1 MITILTITSTGRPFG
16 RSARPGYPRLSPMP
30 ANRLLGL
37 FHCLRDAYGPQNW
50 WPADDPFE
58 VIVGAILTQR
68 TTWRNVERA
77 MQGLRECG
85 LLSVEAIGEAP
96 VERVAESIRA
106 AGFYNVKAKKL
117 KAFVACLIERHEG
130 DLSRL
135 FSLPADGLRKELLGL
150 FGIGEETADAILVYA
165 AERTSF
171 VIDAYARRLLTRLG
185 WIDGGERYQDL
196 RGLFLSALPGDV
208 GLLGE
213 FHALIVRHGKAHC
226 RSSPICDGCPIRS
239 ACAAGSAVGER
250 EANR

>member
-1 MITILTITSTGRPFG
+1 
-16 RSARPGYPRLSPMP
+16 MP
-30 ANRLLGL
+30 ANRLLDL
-37 FHCLRDAYGPQNW
+37 FRRLSDAYGPQNW

-58 VIVGAILTQR
+58 VILGAILTQR

-77 MQGLRECG
+77 IQGLRECG
-85 LLSVEAIGEAP
+85 LLSVEAIGGAP

-117 KAFVACLIERHEG
+117 KTFATCLIERHEG

-135 FSLPADGLRKELLGL
+135 LSLPTDGLREELLSL

-165 AERTSF
+165 AERPSF
-171 VIDAYARRLLTRLG
+171 VIDAYARRLLARLG
-185 WIDGGERYQDL
+185 WIDGGERYRDL
-196 RGLFLSALPGDV
+196 RNLFLSALPGDV
-208 GLLGE
+208 ALLGE

-226 RSSPICDGCPIRS
+226 RSSPICQGCPIRS
-239 ACAAGSAVGER
+239 ACVAGSVVRGR

>member
-1 MITILTITSTGRPFG
+1 MITILTIMSTESPLGR
-16 RSARPGYPRLSPMP
+16 RARPGYPRWSPMP

-37 FHCLRDAYGPQNW
+37 FRCLRNAYGPQNW

-68 TTWRNVERA
+68 TTWRNVEQA
-77 MQGLRECG
+77 IQGLRECG
-85 LLSVEAIGEAP
+85 LLSVEAIGGAP
-96 VERVAESIRA
+96 AERVAESIRA

-117 KAFVACLIERHEG
+117 KAFAACLIERHEG

-135 FSLPADGLRKELLGL
+135 FSLPTDGLRKELLGL

-171 VIDAYARRLLTRLG
+171 VIDAYARRLLARLG
-185 WIDGGERYQDL
+185 WIDGGERYRDL

-226 RSSPICDGCPIRS
+226 RSNPICDGCPVRS

-250 EANR
+250 EASR